1 MPSGAVRISS
11 FSLPYVPRM
20 QEHVVQTLVCRM
32 YLKLQLAIC
41 TSHAGACSS
50 NFSLPWTLMSCRV
63 GTFATL
69 RLMLNFAFYHN
80 TSRFNHI
87 LEMIL

>member
-1 MPSGAVRISS
+1 
-11 FSLPYVPRM
+11 
-20 QEHVVQTLVCRM
+20 
-32 YLKLQLAIC
+32 
-41 TSHAGACSS
+41 
-50 NFSLPWTLMSCRV
+50 MSCRV